1 MLITTAAILVTAVLC
16 TWAYYKVFEREV
28 RTDLAAYTVLLAD
41 RISLS
46 GDEILSG
53 GTGRTAKTEKTP
65 TEEEERGREQPEG
78 GTGSSRTASASH
90 RGP

>member
-16 TWAYYKVFEREV
+16 TWAYYRVFEREV

-53 GTGRTAKTEKTP
+53 GTG
-65 TEEEERGREQPEG
+65 
-78 GTGSSRTASASH
+78 GTGSTSA
-90 RGP
+90 